1 MKLSPQDLDICCGHL
16 MDDTVKAASVSQPI
30 STPIHQTSL
39 FSFDRFEDLSH
50 GLANEFTTPVYS
62 RGRNPSMTS
71 VEQKLAAL
79 EQGEACKLFASGMGA
94 ISAAISALVSQGDHI
109 LFVNQVYGP
118 TIQLATQLAR
128 FGVTF
133 TCVTSGNL
141 NEAEQ
146 AIQPNTKLIWFES
159 PGTMTFTQLDI
170 RALVA
175 IAQARG
181 ILTGIDNTWATP
193 LLQKPIT
200 MGVDIVAHSLT
211 KYIGGHS
218 DVVAG
223 ALITR
228 EALLKDIF
236 FKTFLLNGAAIGP
249 MDAYLIERGLRT
261 LPVRLAQHEANG
273 LAVAQFLQE
282 QNTVETVFHPALQQ
296 DASVPEE
303 QLQGYT
309 GLFSFSLKKNDY
321 ATVAAVLNALKHFRM
336 GVSWG
341 GFESLAISPQRPD
354 NAEALKHAGLPQ
366 GLIRLSVGLES
377 AGTLLNDLSQALNHA
392 K

>member
-1 MKLSPQDLDICCGHL
+1 MKISPQDLDICCGHQKSET
-16 MDDTVKAASVSQPI
+16 DETASVSQPI

-39 FSFDRFEDLSH
+39 FSFYRFEDLSH

-62 RGRNPSMTS
+62 RGRNPSMSS
-71 VEQKLAAL
+71 VEHKLAAL

-94 ISAAISALVSQGDHI
+94 ISAAISALVSQGEHI

-128 FGVTF
+128 FGVSF
-133 TCVTSGNL
+133 TCITSGDIA
-141 NEAEQ
+141 EAEQ

-170 RALVA
+170 KALVA
-175 IAQARG
+175 IAKAHG

-211 KYIGGHS
+211 KYIGGNS

-261 LPVRLAQHEANG
+261 LPVRLAHHETNG
-273 LAVAQFLQE
+273 LAVARFLLEHDKVE
-282 QNTVETVFHPALQQ
+282 QVFHPAFQPVS
-296 DASVPEE
+296 SVPEE
-303 QLQGYT
+303 QMSGFT
-309 GLFSFSLKKNDY
+309 GLFSFTLKQPSY
-321 ATVAAVLNALKHFRM
+321 SAVSDVMNALKHFRM

-341 GFESLAISPQRPD
+341 GFESLAISPQRPQ
-354 NAEALKHAGLPQ
+354 NAQALVEAGLPQ

-377 AGTLLNDLSQALNHA
+377 ADTLINDLSQALYHA
-392 K
+392 Q

>member
-16 MDDTVKAASVSQPI
+16 KDDTAKAASVSQPI

-94 ISAAISALVSQGDHI
+94 ISAAITAVVSQGDHI

-118 TIQLATQLAR
+118 TIQLATQLAC

-141 NEAEQ
+141 SEAEQ

-296 DASVPEE
+296 DASVPED
-303 QLQGYT
+303 QLLGYT

-354 NAEALKHAGLPQ
+354 NAVALKHTGLPQ

-377 AGTLLNDLSQALNHA
+377 ADTLINDLSQALNYA

>member
-16 MDDTVKAASVSQPI
+16 KDETAQAASVSQPI

-94 ISAAISALVSQGDHI
+94 ISAAISAVVSQGDHI

-146 AIQPNTKLIWFES
+146 VIQPNTKLIWFES

-181 ILTGIDNTWATP
+181 IC
-193 LLQKPIT
+193 
-200 MGVDIVAHSLT
+200 
-211 KYIGGHS
+211 
-218 DVVAG
+218 
-223 ALITR
+223 
-228 EALLKDIF
+228 
-236 FKTFLLNGAAIGP
+236 
-249 MDAYLIERGLRT
+249 
-261 LPVRLAQHEANG
+261 
-273 LAVAQFLQE
+273 
-282 QNTVETVFHPALQQ
+282 
-296 DASVPEE
+296 
-303 QLQGYT
+303 
-309 GLFSFSLKKNDY
+309 
-321 ATVAAVLNALKHFRM
+321 
-336 GVSWG
+336 
-341 GFESLAISPQRPD
+341 GFEIF
-354 NAEALKHAGLPQ
+354 
-366 GLIRLSVGLES
+366 
-377 AGTLLNDLSQALNHA
+377 
-392 K
+392 

>member
-1 MKLSPQDLDICCGHL
+1 MKLSSQDLDICCGHQKNI
-16 MDDTVKAASVSQPI
+16 TAEAPTGSQPI

-39 FSFDRFEDLSH
+39 FSFNRFEDLAN

-94 ISAAISALVSQGDHI
+94 ISAAISAVVSQGDHI

-128 FGVTF
+128 FGVSF
-133 TCVTSGNL
+133 TCVPSGNVT
-141 NEAEQ
+141 EAEL
-146 AIQPNTKLIWFES
+146 AIQPNTKLIWFET

-170 RALVA
+170 KALVA
-175 IAQARG
+175 VAKARG

-228 EALLKDIF
+228 AALLKEIF

-273 LAVAQFLQE
+273 LTVARYLAAHAAVDC
-282 QNTVETVFHPALQQ
+282 VFHPAMNP
-296 DASVPEE
+296 APSVPDN
-303 QLQGYT
+303 QMLGYT
-309 GLFSFSLKKNDY
+309 GLFSFSLKKADY
-321 ATVAAVLNALKHFRM
+321 NTVATVLNALQHFRM

-354 NAEALKHAGLPQ
+354 NTQALAASGLPQ

-377 AGTLLNDLSQALNHA
+377 VDTLIQDLQQALIHA
-392 K
+392 Q

>member
-16 MDDTVKAASVSQPI
+16 KDETAKAASVSQPI

-94 ISAAISALVSQGDHI
+94 ISAAITAVVSQGDHI

-133 TCVTSGNL
+133 TSITSGNL
-141 NEAEQ
+141 AEAEQ

-159 PGTMTFTQLDI
+159 PGTMTFTQLDV
-170 RALVA
+170 RGLVA

-261 LPVRLAQHEANG
+261 LPVRLTQHEANG

-296 DASVPEE
+296 DTSVPEE

-321 ATVAAVLNALKHFRM
+321 ATVAAVLNALKRFRM

-354 NAEALKHAGLPQ
+354 NAGALKHAGLPQ

-377 AGTLLNDLSQALNHA
+377 ADTLINDLSQALNYA

>member
-16 MDDTVKAASVSQPI
+16 KDETAQAASVSQPI

-94 ISAAISALVSQGDHI
+94 ISAAITAVVSQGDHI

-133 TCVTSGNL
+133 TSITSGNL
-141 NEAEQ
+141 AEAEQ

-159 PGTMTFTQLDI
+159 PGTMTFTQLDV
-170 RALVA
+170 RGLVA

-261 LPVRLAQHEANG
+261 LPVRLTQHEANG

-296 DASVPEE
+296 DTSVPEE

-321 ATVAAVLNALKHFRM
+321 ATVAAVLNALKRFRM

-354 NAEALKHAGLPQ
+354 NAGALKHAGLPQ

-377 AGTLLNDLSQALNHA
+377 ADTLINDLSQALNYA